1 MATKEELVALKDNP
15 DLPLGVREL
24 FNTAIEREEFKS
36 GMAAKEV
43 VANALSQISKILAE
57 AQVSSSATAN
67 PEEVERIVKA
77 QLAQAQIGLS
87 NLDDSVKSLL
97 GKVPTNVTLSV
108 ITQQGIVTSN
118 VTIDPEFLVRPLTQ
132 LLLSDLA
139 ANNNAYLYGGAG
151 TGKTYTAV
159 ELARLIGW
167 KTIEVNCNQF
177 TSPLDLL
184 GGQTISGYQEGAVT
198 QAWKN
203 DIKGEKVNGVVLVLD
218 ELPKIDPNTAGIL
231 NSALAKVK
239 QSGDRSMI
247 TNGRGE
253 RFEKQ
258 NIFIVAT
265 GNVKLNE
272 TSEDYEANFKQDLS
286 LQDRFVGSTYPIFVY
301 YNTEVTSTMKGFL
314 FIWLYMVKL
323 REFIEAKR
331 LQNRA
336 FVSIRIMESMRDTY
350 RVYRDYEDKLVA
362 GGEKL
367 ITNPKTL
374 QQACESFFSL
384 FPTNVVEQMKNDTDY
399 KGFTDI
405 IAEKNRTPLTDPMN
419 MNFDT
424 QMETEQALKIAMK
437 NDADKNKI
445 YQTA

>member
-203 DIKGEKVNGVVLVLD
+203 EIKGEKVNGVVLVLD

-350 RVYRDYEDKLVA
+350 RVYRDYEDKLVT

-399 KGFTDI
+399 QGFTNI

-445 YQTA
+445 YQTT